1 MTPIL
6 VTVLFLLV
14 FELTFWF
21 GWAIFYGSIPVLV
34 GFLLWLA
41 MFHCVIVRWEERD
54 LETRFG
60 DTYRAYKAQV
70 PRWLGL
76 PRRPGE

>member
-1 MTPIL
+1 
-6 VTVLFLLV
+6 
-14 FELTFWF
+14 
-21 GWAIFYGSIPVLV
+21 
-34 GFLLWLA
+34 
-41 MFHCVIVRWEERD
+41 VRWEERD